1 MWLIGDYGM
10 SDFFVWYKYKV
21 LSSRQPTG
29 LIYTEGFAPG
39 YERFA

>member
-10 SDFFVWYKYKV
+10 SDFFLYKYKV